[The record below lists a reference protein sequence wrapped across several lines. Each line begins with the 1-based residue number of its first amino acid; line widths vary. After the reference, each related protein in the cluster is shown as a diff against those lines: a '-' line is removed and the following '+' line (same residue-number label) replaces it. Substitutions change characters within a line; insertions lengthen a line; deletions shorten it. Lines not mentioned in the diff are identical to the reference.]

1 MKTAKIEN
9 AELTLREYV
18 SLYVP
23 STEYNTESTE
33 LGETWKLNTLRE
45 FANLFGGS
53 TAFLSAGAYVAG
65 NGELIQEKI
74 NIVKSFTTGETLL
87 AKLHNVLNFAKQ
99 LKLAMKQE
107 TIGIEINGTFYLV

>member
-1 MKTAKIEN
+1 MQKAKIEN

-53 TAFLSAGAYVAG
+53 TAFLSAGAYLS
-65 NGELIQEKI
+65 NTGELIQEKI
-74 NIVKSFTTGETLL
+74 NIVKSFTTGQTLL
-87 AKLHNVLNFAKQ
+87 EKLQSVLNFAKQ
-99 LKLAMKQE
+99 LKIAMKQE
-107 TIGIEINGTFYLV
+107 TIGIEINGIFYLV